1 MRFFSSIRS
10 KFTGIVLLY
19 SIFVALI
26 VVGTFITVD
35 GQSADSAVMKVAG
48 GQQVLIRQI
57 AAEVSELVSV
67 LESELDA
74 EEAREHLLSSV
85 EGFSMNL
92 AVLTEG
98 GSILVGGNKMEFPVS
113 EGASKVVLLITGEQ
127 WEPML
132 HSLTLNS
139 QP

>member
-85 EGFSMNL
+85 EALSL
-92 AVLTEG
+92 KHKEAV
-98 GSILVGGNKMEFPVS
+98 
-113 EGASKVVLLITGEQ
+113 
-127 WEPML
+127 
-132 HSLTLNS
+132 
-139 QP
+139 